1 MFFGI
6 GNNMVKSLR
15 YWMRALGLTI
25 EGGTS
30 GVKLSPMGELV
41 AKYDPYIE
49 NPFTLWLMH
58 SYIAKNKGDATSW
71 YMYFNYCDANDLEKH
86 QIYTILLRKIT
97 QYAGEQK
104 FSEKSLNSDI
114 DVLLNMY
121 SKNKIKSDPEDKNI
135 SPFSQLALIKNTDGK
150 YTKNHPD
157 RRIFSEFVVLY
168 ELENMLDGREGLSI
182 DEAVNG
188 ENGLAKIYNL
198 TSVMAN
204 EYFDRLD
211 AAGYIRVVRTAGLDM
226 IYPVKMSG
234 ALKVAEEYYK
244 NC

>member
-1 MFFGI
+1 
-6 GNNMVKSLR
+6 
-15 YWMRALGLTI
+15 
-25 EGGTS
+25 
-30 GVKLSPMGELV
+30 
-41 AKYDPYIE
+41 
-49 NPFTLWLMH
+49 
-58 SYIAKNKGDATSW
+58 
-71 YMYFNYCDANDLEKH
+71 
-86 QIYTILLRKIT
+86 
-97 QYAGEQK
+97 
-104 FSEKSLNSDI
+104 
-114 DVLLNMY
+114 MY

-135 SPFSQLALIKNTDGK
+135 SPFSQLAMIKNTDGK

-226 IYPVKMSG
+226 VYVNTQKSVVDIMR
-234 ALKVAEEYYK
+234 EYYEK
-244 NC
+244 SQER